1 MRRAAICDLKGGKH
15 MKHVIFLYAAAL
27 LPSAVSCTVPDAGR
41 PNIILIYADDLGIG
55 DIGCYGQQYIRTPF
69 LDRMAAAAFGT
80 YRHQGKQRN
89 DRERTFASRSV
100 SASF

>member
-69 LDRMAAAAFGT
+69 LDRMAAEGIEFT
-80 YRHQGKQRN
+80 KQYSGSA
-89 DRERTFASRSV
+89 ESAQSRS
-100 SASF
+100 